1 MAAASRPPPSL
12 AALNEGLVHRPGIKL
27 QDASTN
33 YKAVKPSMQAL
44 LGSPWHV
51 AFKRHKLHRHVWFVK
66 SLGIRMGP

>member
-33 YKAVKPSMQAL
+33 YKAVKPSMQAPL
-44 LGSPWHV
+44 APW
-51 AFKRHKLHRHVWFVK
+51 K
-66 SLGIRMGP
+66 SLACCV